1 MPSSR
6 PTPTRDRSPW
16 PAPYV
21 VIGMP
26 GSGKTTVGKRLA
38 KALGVSFADT
48 DHLIEVDQRT
58 TIPEI
63 FSSRGEEFFRDT
75 EERVVADTLLSATGV
90 VSLGGG
96 AIMRDATRAR
106 LRDHTVVHLTI
117 GVAEGSRRSGGGNR
131 PLLAGS
137 DMLARYQQLHTDRAP
152 LYKEVAT
159 ISVSTERRS
168 TGKVVRELVEF
179 LDPAL
184 ATELAEDTND
194 DTQP

>member
-1 MPSSR
+1 MSSHR
-6 PTPTRDRSPW
+6 STPQRERTQQPG
-16 PAPYV
+16 PYV

-38 KALGVSFADT
+38 KALGVAFADT
-48 DHLIEVDQRT
+48 DHLIEVDQHSS
-58 TIPEI
+58 IPEI
-63 FSSRGEEFFRDT
+63 FSTRGEDFFRDT
-75 EERVVADTLLSATGV
+75 EERIVADTLSSATGV

-96 AIMRDATRAR
+96 AIMREATRER
-106 LRDHTVVHLTI
+106 LRNFTVVHLTI
-117 GVAEGSRRSGGGNR
+117 GVAEGSRRSGGGHR

-137 DMLARYQQLHTDRAP
+137 DVLARYQQLHTDRAP

-168 TGKVVRELVEF
+168 TGKVVKELVEF

-184 ATELAEDTND
+184 AAELAEESND
-194 DTQP
+194 DK

>member
-1 MPSSR
+1 MYSPRSN
-6 PTPTRDRSPW
+6 PQRDRTPW
-16 PAPYV
+16 PGPYV

-48 DHLIEVDQRT
+48 DHLIEVDQHSS
-58 TIPEI
+58 IPDI
-63 FSSRGEEFFRDT
+63 FSSRGEDYFRDT
-75 EERVVADTLLSATGV
+75 EERIVADALGSASGV

-96 AIMRDATRAR
+96 AIMREATRAR
-106 LRDHTVVHLTI
+106 LRDFTVVHLTI

-137 DMLARYQQLHTDRAP
+137 DVLSRYQQLHTDRAP

-179 LDPAL
+179 LDPAS
-184 ATELAEDTND
+184 AEELAEESND
-194 DTQP
+194 DTHP

>member
-1 MPSSR
+1 MSAP
-6 PTPTRDRSPW
+6 RSAPGSGGAPW
-16 PAPYV
+16 PMPYV

-38 KALGVSFADT
+38 KTLGVSFADT
-48 DHLIEVDQRT
+48 DHLIEDDQGQT
-58 TIPEI
+58 VPEI
-63 FSSRGEEFFRDT
+63 FASRGEEYFRDT
-75 EERVVADTLLSATGV
+75 EERIVARSIESATGV

-96 AIMRDATRAR
+96 AIMRDATRER
-106 LRDHTVVHLTI
+106 LREYTVIHLTI
-117 GVAEGSRRSGGGNR
+117 GVAEGSRRSGGGHR

-137 DMLARYQQLHTDRAP
+137 DVLARYQQLHTDRAP
-152 LYKEVAT
+152 LYKEVAS

-184 ATELAEDTND
+184 AAELAEETND
-194 DTQP
+194 

>member
-1 MPSSR
+1 MSSTR
-6 PTPTRDRSPW
+6 SSPKRDREPW
-16 PAPYV
+16 PGPYV

-48 DHLIEVDQRT
+48 DHLIEVDQRS

-63 FSSRGEEFFRDT
+63 FSSRGEHYFRDT
-75 EERVVADTLLSATGV
+75 EERIVADALASATGV

-96 AIMRDATRAR
+96 AIMRDATRKR
-106 LRDHTVVHLTI
+106 LHDFTVVHLTI

-137 DMLARYQQLHTDRAP
+137 DVLARYQQLHTDRAP
-152 LYKEVAT
+152 LYKEVST

-184 ATELAEDTND
+184 ATELAEESND
-194 DTQP
+194 DKHT

>member
-1 MPSSR
+1 
-6 PTPTRDRSPW
+6 
-16 PAPYV
+16 
-21 VIGMP
+21 MP

-38 KALGVSFADT
+38 KALGVPFADT
-48 DHLIEVDQRT
+48 DHLIEVDQHS

-63 FSSRGEEFFRDT
+63 FSSRGEDYFRDT
-75 EERVVADTLLSATGV
+75 EERIVAETLASATGV

-96 AIMRDATRAR
+96 AIMREATRTR
-106 LRDHTVVHLTI
+106 LHDFTVVHLTI

-137 DMLARYQQLHTDRAP
+137 DVLARYQQLHTDRAP
-152 LYKEVAT
+152 LYKEVST

-179 LDPAL
+179 LDPVL
-184 ATELAEDTND
+184 ATELAEESND
-194 DTQP
+194 DKHT

>member
-1 MPSSR
+1 
-6 PTPTRDRSPW
+6 
-16 PAPYV
+16 
-21 VIGMP
+21 MP

-48 DHLIEVDQRT
+48 DHLIEIDQRT